1 MIAALSGLVSGVLER
16 QRFLTL
22 NQHLTGFLLTRR
34 HLLGPTPA
42 PHGLGPLAGRSRLGR
57 LRSRV
62 HVLEGLLEIKSE
74 LIDRQREELQTLHA
88 STRGS
93 ALVLEHVR
101 LCLRELRVCAQS
113 NQIATLNELEGVLLE
128 TLLAA

>member
-16 QRFLTL
+16 Q
-22 NQHLTGFLLTRR
+22 
-34 HLLGPTPA
+34 A
-42 PHGLGPLAGRSRLGR
+42 
-57 LRSRV
+57 LRSRI

-74 LIDRQREELQTLHA
+74 LIDRQREELKTLHA
-88 STRGS
+88 CTRGS

-101 LCLRELRVCAQS
+101 LCIRELRVCAQP
-113 NQIATLNELEGVLLE
+113 NQIAVLNELEGVLLE

>member
-1 MIAALSGLVSGVLER
+1 MIAALTGLARGVIER
-16 QRFLTL
+16 Q
-22 NQHLTGFLLTRR
+22 Q
-34 HLLGPTPA
+34 
-42 PHGLGPLAGRSRLGR
+42 

-62 HVLEGLLEIKSE
+62 HMLEGLLEIKSE
-74 LIDRQREELQTLHA
+74 LIDRQREELRILHA

-93 ALVLEHVR
+93 ELALEHVR
-101 LCLRELRVCAQS
+101 LCVRELRASAQP

>member
-16 QRFLTL
+16 Q
-22 NQHLTGFLLTRR
+22 
-34 HLLGPTPA
+34 
-42 PHGLGPLAGRSRLGR
+42 R

-93 ALVLEHVR
+93 ELVLEHVR
-101 LCLRELRVCAQS
+101 LCIRDLRVSAQPH
-113 NQIATLNELEGVLLE
+113 QIATLNELEGVLLE

>member
-1 MIAALSGLVSGVLER
+1 MIATLAGLVSSVLER
-16 QRFLTL
+16 Q
-22 NQHLTGFLLTRR
+22 
-34 HLLGPTPA
+34 A
-42 PHGLGPLAGRSRLGR
+42 

-74 LIDRQREELQTLHA
+74 LIDRQREELKTLHA
-88 STRGS
+88 STRSS

-101 LCLRELRVCAQS
+101 LCIRELRVCAQP
-113 NQIATLNELEGVLLE
+113 NQIAVLNELEGVLLE

>member
-1 MIAALSGLVSGVLER
+1 VIAALTGLVSGVLER
-16 QRFLTL
+16 Q
-22 NQHLTGFLLTRR
+22 
-34 HLLGPTPA
+34 
-42 PHGLGPLAGRSRLGR
+42 R

-74 LIDRQREELQTLHA
+74 LIDRQREELKTLHA

-93 ALVLEHVR
+93 ELVLEHVR
-101 LCLRELRVCAQS
+101 LCLRELRVAAQP
-113 NQIATLNELEGVLLE
+113 NQIAVLNELEGVLLE

>member
-16 QRFLTL
+16 Q
-22 NQHLTGFLLTRR
+22 
-34 HLLGPTPA
+34 
-42 PHGLGPLAGRSRLGR
+42 R

-74 LIDRQREELQTLHA
+74 LIEKQRKELQTLHA

-93 ALVLEHVR
+93 ALVLEHVQ
-101 LCLRELRVCAQS
+101 LYLRELRACAQP
-113 NQIATLNELEGVLLE
+113 NQIAMLNELEGVLLE

>member
-16 QRFLTL
+16 Q
-22 NQHLTGFLLTRR
+22 
-34 HLLGPTPA
+34 
-42 PHGLGPLAGRSRLGR
+42 R

-74 LIDRQREELQTLHA
+74 LIDRQREELQTLHV
-88 STRGS
+88 STQGS

-101 LCLRELRVCAQS
+101 LCLRELRVSAQP
-113 NQIATLNELEGVLLE
+113 NQIAILNELEGVLLE
-128 TLLAA
+128 SLLAA

>member
-1 MIAALSGLVSGVLER
+1 MIAALSGLVSGALER
-16 QRFLTL
+16 Q
-22 NQHLTGFLLTRR
+22 
-34 HLLGPTPA
+34 
-42 PHGLGPLAGRSRLGR
+42 R

-74 LIDRQREELQTLHA
+74 LIDRQRDELQTLHA
-88 STRGS
+88 STRGL

-101 LCLRELRVCAQS
+101 LCVRELRVSAQP
-113 NQIATLNELEGVLLE
+113 NQIAVLNELEGVLLE

>member
-16 QRFLTL
+16 Q
-22 NQHLTGFLLTRR
+22 
-34 HLLGPTPA
+34 
-42 PHGLGPLAGRSRLGR
+42 R

-93 ALVLEHVR
+93 ALVLKHLR
-101 LCLRELRVCAQS
+101 LCVRELRTSAQLD
-113 NQIATLNELEGVLLE
+113 QIAVLNELEGVLLE